1 MSKAKKTTETV
12 FNCPFVPVIEL
23 IGGRWKSEICWH
35 LQAGPRRFN
44 EMRRL
49 LVGITPK
56 MLTQQLREMERDG
69 LIERTQYNEI
79 PPKVEYAL
87 TPIARS
93 LDAVFGVIANWART
107 NLVAVGKA
115 RSTYDRKRAR
125 ALAGAR

>member
-1 MSKAKKTTETV
+1 MPQPKQSAQTMV
-12 FNCPFVPVIEL
+12 NCPFVPVIEL

-35 LQAGPRRFN
+35 LQRGPRRFN

-49 LVGITPK
+49 LVGVTPK

-79 PPKVEYAL
+79 PPRVEYAL
-87 TPIARS
+87 TSIARS
-93 LDAVFGVIANWART
+93 LDVVFGVIASWSRE
-107 NLVAVGKA
+107 NLAAVGKA
-115 RSTYDRKRAR
+115 RSSYDRKKAR

>member
-1 MSKAKKTTETV
+1 MPKPKKTTDAV
-12 FNCPFVPVIEL
+12 VNCPFVPVIEI

-35 LQAGPRRFN
+35 LRAGPRRFN

-79 PPKVEYAL
+79 PPRVEYAL

-93 LDAVFGVIANWART
+93 LDAVFGVIANWSRE
-107 NLVAVGKA
+107 NLAAVGKA
-115 RSTYDRKRAR
+115 RSRYDRKRAR
-125 ALAGAR
+125 APAAAR